1 MVDVG
6 SKIARLE
13 EILTGAHEAN
23 PKLVYWALM
32 QNNRTVSTNYTVAE
46 FTESLKI
53 LLQYL
58 DYATANGGTKFEI
71 RLKTDRKDNGQVYY
85 LNLTDDIE
93 QPQQG
98 ASSSIAGVANP
109 AYIGQLMD
117 SKVTLARLEMQM
129 EQMRRDFEHQRKVE
143 ELENEI
149 AGLQQDGIGKWERVL
164 EHPTVQK
171 AIPEGF
177 LGMLAARFLG
187 VQAPQPV
194 AVGVRGVKDVKE
206 VPVSNDDEEVDLDEL
221 LIKNGFEDVDDT
233 FIRLVGVAVAL
244 KQNGIADP
252 LSVLEKITSWAIQNK
267 DTAMLFINN
276 LK

>member
-13 EILTGAHEAN
+13 EILTAAHEAN
-23 PKLVYWALM
+23 QKLVYWALM

-98 ASSSIAGVANP
+98 ASSSIAGVQNP

-117 SKVTLARLEMQM
+117 SKVELMKLQMQIN
-129 EQMRRDFEHQRKVE
+129 QMQKDFEHQRKVE
-143 ELENEI
+143 ELESQI
-149 AGLQQDGIGKWERVL
+149 AGLEESSIGKWEKVL

-187 VQAPQPV
+187 IQVPTA
-194 AVGVRGVKDVKE
+194 AVGVRGVKNMDE
-206 VPVSNDDEEVDLDEL
+206 VPVGDGEEVDLDDL
-221 LIKNGFEDVDDT
+221 LISNGFEDVDDA

-244 KQNGIADP
+244 KQNGFADP
-252 LSVLEKITSWAIQNK
+252 LSVLEKITNWAIKNK
-267 DTAMLFINN
+267 EAAMLFINN